1 MKKRYAVWM
10 LLTLLVPLWCGMARA
25 FSDVPDS
32 HWASAEIR
40 YVVDRGL
47 FNGKSETSFA
57 PSDGMTRGQMCA
69 VLYRYAGSPAVSGTL
84 AYEDVQPGRYYYN
97 AILWARENRVLAESK
112 LSARYFRPDETLTRA
127 EFALMLYQFNRKR

>member
-1 MKKRYAVWM
+1 MKKRCAVWM
-10 LLTLLVPLWCGMARA
+10 LLTLLVPLWRGTARA

-57 PSDGMTRGQMCA
+57 PSDGMTRSSTYIKTAQERIDNLGF
-69 VLYRYAGSPAVSGTL
+69 L
-84 AYEDVQPGRYYYN
+84 
-97 AILWARENRVLAESK
+97 
-112 LSARYFRPDETLTRA
+112 F
-127 EFALMLYQFNRKR
+127 